1 LAVLSDG
8 KTLLAMMRMDGGD
21 GCSVGPPG
29 CVTEHKPYYKAT
41 STTQGKSW
49 SFPVAVPGTGAARPR
64 LAQLGSGAGSLVLT
78 GGRALNLGTRDIL
91 MWINADGM
99 GEHWTRPVS
108 ISYWH
113 NRLARNHT
121 DRFTKYVNCSS
132 ATPSYG
138 ACSKLPGGGGSESSG
153 YTTVLWL
160 GGRSGIVTYDREL
173 NETAPGIF
181 EGHNSMTYSMR
192 FHLGGQQNDDV
203 EEAARS
209 PGDRHDPIGADL
221 SWKTDD
227 ESSGVLPVLPSVVY
241 ATCVHRAELSSL
253 PPCVLH

>member
-1 LAVLSDG
+1 VVADAVWFPHAQEGPSENALAVLSDR

-21 GCSVGPPG
+21 GCSRSPPG
-29 CVTEHKPYYKAT
+29 CVTKHSAYFKST
-41 STTQGKSW
+41 STDNAKTW

-64 LAQLGSGAGSLVLT
+64 LAQLGGGAGPLILG

-99 GEHWTRPVS
+99 GESWKMVS

-113 NRLARNHT
+113 NRLLAANST
-121 DRFTKYVNCSS
+121 DRFTKYVNCSGK
-132 ATPSYG
+132 TPDYG

-160 GGRSGIVTYDREL
+160 GGRSGVITYDREL

-181 EGHNSMTYSMR
+181 EGHHSMTYSMR
-192 FHLGGQQNDDV
+192 FHL
-203 EEAARS
+203 
-209 PGDRHDPIGADL
+209 
-221 SWKTDD
+221 
-227 ESSGVLPVLPSVVY
+227 
-241 ATCVHRAELSSL
+241 
-253 PPCVLH
+253 